1 MDVKTIC
8 LAMIAD
14 REARVSSA
22 IDYAVS
28 LAELESAHLACR
40 LAPPELDLPSARL
53 LPMVRALVDEVNAE
67 RLAAARDC
75 QAKIE
80 TAARLAGVSFDCEIL
95 QDRYL
100 DARDKVVAAARAS
113 DIVVLPQAGGVL
125 SGETGLIEAVLFGCG
140 RPAIVVPDAWTRPA
154 ATDRIVVAWD
164 GGARAARAVG
174 DALPLLARA
183 KSVDVV
189 CVTDGKAGDLSG
201 SDIARHLSRHCPQL
215 RLVDLP
221 IVHDDAA
228 RTLLD
233 YLAGGEGTDLI
244 VMGAFAHSRLFQLVL
259 GGVTSAMLERAQ
271 TPVLYSY

>member
-100 DARDKVVAAARAS
+100 DARDKVAAAARAS
-113 DIVVLPQAGGVL
+113 DIVVLPQAGGAL
-125 SGETGLIEAVLFGCG
+125 SGETGLIEAILFVAYREQGML
-140 RPAIVVPDAWTRPA
+140 RAI
-154 ATDRIVVAWD
+154 
-164 GGARAARAVG
+164 
-174 DALPLLARA
+174 
-183 KSVDVV
+183 
-189 CVTDGKAGDLSG
+189 
-201 SDIARHLSRHCPQL
+201 
-215 RLVDLP
+215 
-221 IVHDDAA
+221 
-228 RTLLD
+228 
-233 YLAGGEGTDLI
+233 
-244 VMGAFAHSRLFQLVL
+244 
-259 GGVTSAMLERAQ
+259 ERATKQ
-271 TPVLYSY
+271 PIEPMNLPSAAAVNDTRIAKFKERITGALAAPGLDLFRGIVECRFKLLIAIHIVIPARLLRKLVMLPALGNVPVLQHQTFTGFRQR